1 MKPRILIIDDEKETR
16 DLFKSFLEGEDYELL
31 EADNGH
37 EAFNLVSNEIF
48 DLYITDVFMP
58 EMNGIEFLKVL
69 KTFDPDAVVI
79 IITGYDKMEYTK
91 QALDYGAFRFLTKP
105 VKLAEFKSVV
115 ELGLL
120 ERKKLF
126 QSTTSEKLLRMKQ
139 KLNTNVELRAR
150 VFDKFRNFLLSMEEQ
165 QPSYIEIGGPGS
177 KDKIWGKFFSAFKPV
192 PAESVF
198 IQDEI
203 NIMILSILSNSQL
216 ETLIEQKSMKAN
228 FEFTANETL
237 YRYRLTIYFD
247 MDELVIGIKTTRR
260 SVINLEQM
268 KFNNLALNK
277 MTFKNDNSGLV
288 IISGPPGSGKS
299 SLVDAIVNLNNS
311 FLSGNIVLIADSL
324 EYIHESKN
332 SVIRHQKLYRDVNSV
347 TDALDR
353 CLDQNPNMVVI
364 EDITSPEILDGAL
377 RLVDTGCLVVAT
389 LKNKS
394 VIEVI
399 YKLLSFYP
407 PESHDM
413 IRRHLARALG
423 VIVCCQLLP
432 TNQKKMLPVKEI
444 FVNNEQLFQVIYSGN
459 IEEIYPIIQR
469 NRKLGLQTMEQDLL
483 GYIKAGVITTEVA
496 MEAANRAK
504 LLKDMMQYTSSES

>member
-1 MKPRILIIDDEKETR
+1 MRPRILIIDDEKEAR
-16 DLFKSFLEGEDYELL
+16 DLFKSFLEGDDYDIV
-31 EADNGH
+31 EAENGQ

-91 QALDYGAFRFLTKP
+91 QALEYGAFRFLTKP
-105 VKLAEFKSVV
+105 VKLAEFRSIV

-126 QSTTSEKLLRMKQ
+126 HSTTSEKLLRMKQ
-139 KLNTNVELRAR
+139 RLNTNVELRAR
-150 VFDKFRNFLLSMEEQ
+150 VFTKFQNFLLSMENM

-177 KDKIWGKFFSAFKPV
+177 RDKIWGKFFSNFKPI
-192 PAESVF
+192 PFESSFV
-198 IQDEI
+198 QDEI
-203 NIMILSILSNSQL
+203 NIMILSILSNSQI
-216 ETLIEQKSMKAN
+216 ETLIEQKAIKAN
-228 FEFTANETL
+228 FEFTANDIL
-237 YRYRLTIYFD
+237 YRYRLTIFFD

-260 SVINLEQM
+260 SIISLEQM
-268 KFNNLALNK
+268 KFNNQVLNQ

-288 IISGPPGSGKS
+288 IISGPPASGKS
-299 SLVDAIVNLNNS
+299 SLVDAIINLNNS
-311 FLSGNIVLIADSL
+311 YLSGNIVQVADSM

-347 TDALDR
+347 VDALDR
-353 CLDQNPNMVVI
+353 CLDYHPNMVVI
-364 EDITSPEILDGAL
+364 EDITSSEILDAVL

-394 VIEVI
+394 VTEVI

-407 PESHDM
+407 PESHDL
-413 IRRHLARALG
+413 IRRHLSRTLS
-423 VIVCCQLLP
+423 VIVCQQLLS
-432 TNQKKMLPVKEI
+432 TTQNKMLSVKEI
-444 FVNNEQLFQVIYSGN
+444 FVTNDQLSQVIYSGN
-459 IEEIYPIIQR
+459 IEEIYPMIQR

-483 GYIKAGVITTEVA
+483 SNIKTGLITTEVA

-504 LLKDMMQYTSSES
+504 LLKDMMQYSSAE